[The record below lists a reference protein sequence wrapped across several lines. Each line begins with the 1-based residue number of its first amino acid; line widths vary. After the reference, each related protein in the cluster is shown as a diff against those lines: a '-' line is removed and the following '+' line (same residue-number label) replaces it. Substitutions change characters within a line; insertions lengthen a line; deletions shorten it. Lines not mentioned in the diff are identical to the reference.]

1 MIRIAIIWLAV
12 FLAMG
17 GGSEADEN
25 NGLAAKIN
33 HALKARCVGK
43 GATAVRVIDARSGD
57 VLYDT
62 NGAKALI
69 PASVMKL
76 VTTASALD
84 HLGPAY
90 RFETDFLHSGVM
102 EGGVI
107 SGDLFI
113 RGKGDPKLT
122 PEELWVIAEEL
133 ARRHITKIEGDIVV
147 DDTFFDQLSVPP
159 SWTKALSQNAYDAKI
174 GALSV
179 NFNTVAF
186 HIYPGE
192 KKGDPLIVG
201 MTPHNNHIQVI
212 NKTKTILRGISR
224 VHVRKGRGE
233 NGQVFTVTGALKP
246 RSKKRVIYRN
256 VDTPWLF
263 AGQVIATFLKNEGI
277 AIGGKITRG
286 KTPEEAKLLY
296 THESPP
302 LSMILRDLNRYSN
315 NFIAEQIVKTISAE
329 LEGAPGSHKSGLEL
343 SKKFLDDAGVNTD
356 GIRLACG
363 SGRSHKNRL
372 TARSITDLLK
382 VTAGRFDIG
391 PDFVASLGIM
401 GVDGSVRKRL
411 AKSPAKA
418 NARAKTGTLKGV
430 SALAG
435 YVAGK
440 DEKLYAYAILQNQ
453 NKCYYKQADEIED
466 KIVTAIYMLGEG
478 GD

>member
-1 MIRIAIIWLAV
+1 MMRIAIICLTVFIALSAGSEGNEKEKLAV
-12 FLAMG
+12 
-17 GGSEADEN
+17 
-25 NGLAAKIN
+25 KIN
-33 HALKARCVGK
+33 RALMARCIGK
-43 GATAVRVIDARSGD
+43 GATAVRVIDVHSGD
-57 VLYDT
+57 VLYDK
-62 NGAKALI
+62 NGAKALV

-76 VTTASALD
+76 VTTASALH

-90 RFETDFLHSGVM
+90 RFETDFLHGGQM

-122 PEELWVIAEEL
+122 PEAIWLIAEEL
-133 ARRHITKIEGDIVV
+133 ARRNITKIKGDIVV

-159 SWTKALSQNAYDAKI
+159 SWSMALSQKAYDAKI

-179 NFNTVAF
+179 NFNTIAF
-186 HIYPGE
+186 HIYPGDN
-192 KKGDPLIVG
+192 KGDPLIVG
-201 MTPHNNHIQVI
+201 MTPQNDQIKVI
-212 NKTKTILRGISR
+212 NKTRTILRGVSR
-224 VHVRKGRGE
+224 VHVRKSKGK
-233 NGQVFTVTGALKP
+233 NGQVFILTGALKP
-246 RSKKRVIYRN
+246 RSEKRVIYRN

-263 AGQVIATFLKNEGI
+263 AGEVIAAFLKNAGI
-277 AIGGKITRG
+277 MVEGKITRG
-286 KTPEEAKLLY
+286 KTPEDAKLLY
-296 THESPP
+296 THKSPP

-329 LEGAPGSHKSGLEL
+329 VDGAPGSHRSGLEL
-343 SKKFLDDAGVNTD
+343 SKKFLDGIGVNTD

-363 SGRSHKNRL
+363 SGRSRKNRL
-372 TARSITDLLK
+372 TARSITDLLRL
-382 VTAGRFDIG
+382 TAQRFDIG

-418 NARAKTGTLKGV
+418 NARAKTGTLNGV

-440 DEKLYAYAILQNQ
+440 DEKLYAYAIMQNR
-453 NKCYYKQADEIED
+453 NKCYYKQADAIED
-466 KIVTAIYMLGEG
+466 KIVTAVFLLGQG
-478 GD
+478 GE